1 MAFCRKCGAAMAE
14 DDLVCAKCGTRINN
28 AKDDLIDKLIKYKQ
42 LLSENEELDTMIR
55 PQSEFPSS
63 DESGYKK
70 KSFMRYFWPFL
81 VGAVLGGYLVYFL
94 FTIVTVMSMSSV
106 VVNSQNAASRAMGD
120 SLLGIVVALFVAAAI
135 VFIGIKICKRKQAD
149 FNSNAEYMSREIS
162 ERYQKGLLN
171 EKMVRIYQENINNMR
186 QYERIVPEPYRTSAK
201 VGSIID
207 ILNEDKAQSV
217 EEAILLIG

>member
-42 LLSENEELDTMIR
+42 LLSEHEELDTMLR
-55 PQSEFPSS
+55 PQSEFPAS

-94 FTIVTVMSMSSV
+94 FTIVTVLSMSNAV
-106 VVNSQNAASRAMGD
+106 LDSQNAASRAMGD
-120 SLLGIVVALFVAAAI
+120 SLLGIILGLVIAAAI
-135 VFIGIKICKRKQAD
+135 VFIGIKICKRKQAE
-149 FNSNAEYMSREIS
+149 FNSNADYMSREIS

-207 ILNEDKAQSV
+207 ILNDDKAQSV